1 MQEYKWRIKGCVWAV
16 LRAVCRLRQGAG
28 RVEVPVHGAAQKG
41 TDSGDASLA
50 GTAEITLFL
59 GRRAGLFNLIRTPI
73 DGNMKSCEFHVR
85 RASECRGNAARAGLF
100 CARFDS
106 AARPSA

>member
-28 RVEVPVHGAAQKG
+28 RVEGPVHGAAQKG

-50 GTAEITLFL
+50 GTAEITLFF
-59 GRRAGLFNLIRTPI
+59 GRRARIFY
-73 DGNMKSCEFHVR
+73 S
-85 RASECRGNAARAGLF
+85 
-100 CARFDS
+100 
-106 AARPSA
+106 